1 MWPLLTFPLFWY
13 PTAFVSAGISISSP
27 LIYTHTHTQT
37 SPSPPPH
44 TYIHIPSHN
53 LGFWLSEGLA
63 IPQASR
69 LCSSSALIE
78 DLLVTGPFQLVPPW
92 WTTNHHSAPNLNHF
106 LILVCKNRFFP
117 EHMSS
122 PACAHKYPGCAYLF
136 THLLP
141 RCSGLS
147 SFLFPTLPDAY
158 LCSVI

>member
-1 MWPLLTFPLFWY
+1 MAPTHFSSLLISNSICLCWY
-13 PTAFVSAGISISSP
+13 IH
-27 LIYTHTHTQT
+27 LIPPHIHTHTQT

-63 IPQASR
+63 IPQATR
-69 LCSSSALIE
+69 LCSSSTLIE